1 LFFLESLLE
10 GIEAL
15 WVNPKM
21 IIMWFIA
28 FILLFVGIAKKKE
41 PLLLIPISFGILL
54 ANLPLGELIKEGSQ
68 GESPGILL
76 FFQKYGLETDL
87 LPLLVFLGLGA
98 LTDFSPAISNPKTL
112 ILGAGAQ
119 AGVFVAMIGSLLL
132 AAVGIF
138 DFGLPEAASIG
149 IIGGADGPTT
159 IFISTRMRELGNSLP
174 NVDVQDI
181 VGATAV
187 AAYSYMAL
195 VPIIQPPI
203 IKMLTTKSERQI
215 KMEYSPKE
223 VSKRAKI
230 LFPIICTLVISIL
243 VPKASPL
250 VGVMMFG
257 NLLKESGVVPRLSNT
272 AQNELMNIV
281 IIVLGLAV
289 GGTMPGDVFLQWQTI
304 GIFIL
309 GLIAFAAATVA
320 GIILAKIMNLFFKN
334 KINPMIGAA
343 GVSAVPM
350 AARVVQEMAEK
361 ERPGNFILM
370 HAMGPNVAGVI
381 GTATVAGVL
390 LSVVPKLLGS

>member
-1 LFFLESLLE
+1 MFFWESLLE

-15 WVNPKM
+15 WIDPKM

-28 FILLFVGIAKKKE
+28 FILLYVGIAKKKE
-41 PLLLIPISFGILL
+41 HLLLIQISVGILL

-119 AGVFVAMIGSLLL
+119 VGVFVAMIGSLVL
-132 AAVGIF
+132 ASLGIF

-203 IKMLTTKSERQI
+203 IKMLTTKS
-215 KMEYSPKE
+215 
-223 VSKRAKI
+223 
-230 LFPIICTLVISIL
+230 
-243 VPKASPL
+243 
-250 VGVMMFG
+250 
-257 NLLKESGVVPRLSNT
+257 
-272 AQNELMNIV
+272 
-281 IIVLGLAV
+281 
-289 GGTMPGDVFLQWQTI
+289 
-304 GIFIL
+304 
-309 GLIAFAAATVA
+309 
-320 GIILAKIMNLFFKN
+320 
-334 KINPMIGAA
+334 
-343 GVSAVPM
+343 
-350 AARVVQEMAEK
+350 
-361 ERPGNFILM
+361 
-370 HAMGPNVAGVI
+370 
-381 GTATVAGVL
+381 
-390 LSVVPKLLGS
+390 